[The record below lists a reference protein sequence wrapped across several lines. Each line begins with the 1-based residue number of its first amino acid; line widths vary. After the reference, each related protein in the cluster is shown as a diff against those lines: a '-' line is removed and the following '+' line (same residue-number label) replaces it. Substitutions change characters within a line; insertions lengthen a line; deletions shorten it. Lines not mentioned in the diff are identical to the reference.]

1 MGKKVLWLPCVASGV
16 IKTNIS
22 AKPVTLVTDKRRE
35 FAYFNQVWPRK
46 SRATTRASWELT
58 TGYRGTELIRWI
70 NLSQIRFRIWPAA
83 LPRQVLLAAA
93 LNVRVASRLTRRRKA
108 GPRMNGRRTLP
119 GRTPRGLASSEEG
132 SKSRGQRRAGH
143 GAANRIEGTRTMMMT
158 RMMMTINND
167 DENDHHNPTSGP
179 RTASHQCLQCSRKST
194 KMAPNHAPDK

>member
-132 SKSRGQRRAGH
+132 SKSQGRRAGH
-143 GAANRIEGTRTMMMT
+143 NAANAEWMSGSESFWRKVQDGQQSNLRLSEVFHAEQIQVRLPT
-158 RMMMTINND
+158 TI
-167 DENDHHNPTSGP
+167 S
-179 RTASHQCLQCSRKST
+179 CYF
-194 KMAPNHAPDK
+194 HAG